1 MALTYRIVKSTT
13 GRRNNTP
20 VEATMEKTMSSAIT
34 SVESA
39 MEELMK
45 LRGAVGAALTDY
57 TSGMCLAAI
66 GGGGL
71 IVDLE
76 LAAAGNSEVIRSKI
90 KVMDSLRLKS
100 KIEDILI
107 TLSDQYHL
115 TRLLSAHKNLFLY
128 LVLKKEDANLA
139 TARHKLTEVESYID
153 L

>member
-13 GRRNNTP
+13 GRQESTP
-20 VEATMEKTMSSAIT
+20 VEATMEKTMSNAM
-34 SVESA
+34 VNVDSA

-45 LRGAVGAALTDY
+45 LRGAVGAALADY

-66 GGGGL
+66 SGGGL
-71 IVDLE
+71 TVDTE
-76 LAAAGNSEVIRSKI
+76 LAAAGHSEVIRSKI

-100 KIEDILI
+100 RIEDILI

-115 TRLLSAHKNLFLY
+115 IRLLSAHKNLFLY

-139 TARHKLTEVESYID
+139 TARHKLTEIESYID